1 MRVLHTAESP
11 AVLLL
16 LSEPNCAAAELQLR
30 LLQFL
35 LPATVL
41 LLL

>member
-1 MRVLHTAESP
+1 MRVLHAAEST

-16 LSEPNCAAAELQLR
+16 LSESHCAAAELQLR